1 MFSKKEKYLFSTI
14 LLLAAFLKFFHLSWG
29 NGYFFHPDENNIARS
44 VINISRSS
52 KLDPQF
58 YAYGQLPAYLTF
70 FTLSFLSYPVDFSRS
85 ILGLRFYSAL
95 ANLLIV
101 LVAIFFSKR
110 IFKFKKPFLF
120 LPPLFVAF
128 TPALIQAAH
137 FGTPA
142 SFLTLFFLLSL
153 YFSNRFLLTKKSNFL
168 ILAAFF
174 SGLAAGIKI
183 SGLIFL
189 FCPLFA
195 LLLHLTESPLS
206 FSKFKKVA
214 PLLFAIIAA
223 FIIAALLAAPY
234 LAFPKKSWP
243 TLKYETEIAR
253 GKIPIFYTRQFI
265 NTTPYLFQ
273 ARKIFPYALG
283 WPLFITGSLGFL
295 LMFLYF
301 FPLKKI
307 RKKKAKIY
315 LLVFLS
321 TAFYFLYFGQVF
333 VKWTRFMVPIMPLF
347 SFGSTIFLEKAS
359 LFLKQKKFSP
369 FLIRLFIIVNSL
381 AIIFPGQRFFGAVY
395 SKEDIRLTASKWM
408 KKNLKKQAVILSEA
422 GNVVNLPVGTNPS
435 FRIINFDFY
444 CLDQDPDALPHL
456 SQSFAQADYILVPS
470 RRVYANH
477 LRLKKDFPLTAAYYE
492 LLFSGQ
498 LGTKIKEFSCL
509 PDEKAEETWSV
520 FDHPKIM
527 IYEKKLFLSP
537 QKFQKLIKEKAN
549 LLY

>member
-1 MFSKKEKYLFSTI
+1 MSSKKERHLFLII
-14 LLLAAFLKFFHLSWG
+14 LFLAVFLRFFHLSWG

-44 VINISRSS
+44 VVNISRSS

-70 FTLSFLSYPVDFSRS
+70 FTLSFLSCPIDFSQS
-85 ILGLRFYSAL
+85 VLALRFYSAL

-101 LVAIFFSKR
+101 LVAIFFSKK

-120 LPPLFVAF
+120 LPPLFVAL

-153 YFSNRFLLTKKSNFL
+153 YFSGRFLLTKKSNFL
-168 ILAAFF
+168 IFAAFF

-189 FCPLFA
+189 FCPLLA
-195 LLLHLTESPLS
+195 LLLNLIESPLS
-206 FSKFKKVA
+206 FPKFKKVI
-214 PLLFAIIAA
+214 PLLFAIIAV
-223 FIIAALLAAPY
+223 FTIATLLAAPY
-234 LAFPKKSWP
+234 LAFPQKSWP
-243 TLKYETEIAR
+243 TLRYETEIAR
-253 GKIPIFYTRQFI
+253 GKITIFYTRQFI
-265 NTTPYLFQ
+265 NTPPYLFQ
-273 ARKIFPYALG
+273 IKKIFPYALG

-295 LMFLYF
+295 LMFFYF
-301 FPLKKI
+301 FPPKKI
-307 RKKKAKIY
+307 KKKKAKIY

-321 TAFYFLYFGQVF
+321 TAFYFLYYGQVF

-347 SFGSTIFLEKAS
+347 SFSSVIFLEKAS
-359 LFLKQKKFSP
+359 LFLKQKRFPS
-369 FLIRLFIIVNSL
+369 FFIRLFIIVNTL
-381 AIIFPGQRFFGAVY
+381 TIILPGQYFFNAIY
-395 SKEDIRLTASKWM
+395 LKEDVRLTASKWM
-408 KKNLKKQAVILSEA
+408 KKNLKEQAVILSET
-422 GNVVNLPVGTNPS
+422 GNVVNLPVGDYSS

-444 CLDQDPDALPHL
+444 HLDQDPNALSRL
-456 SQSFAQADYILVPS
+456 SQSFTQADYILVPS
-470 RRVYANH
+470 RRVYSNH

-498 LGTKIKEFSCL
+498 LGTKIKEFSRL
-509 PDEKAEETWSV
+509 PDNKAEETWSV

-527 IYEKKLFLSP
+527 LYEKKLSLSP
-537 QKFQKLIKEKAN
+537 QELQKLIKEKAG